1 MRKYEAVFILDP
13 RKVEGNG
20 GAFDTTIQETLK
32 ANGAT
37 IERVKDLG
45 SKVFAYP
52 IKKQKT
58 GLYWDYVVTMGP
70 EAVAKVKDYYRL
82 NPSVLRLVFFLFED
96 GQDDD
101 VFSPS
106 ENRDKLFRDDTFG
119 DGFDRDERPYG
130 GGFREQREEKE
141 SN

>member
-20 GAFDTTIQETLK
+20 EAFDTSIQETLK

-37 IERVKDLG
+37 IERVKNLG

-58 GLYWDYVVTMGP
+58 GFYWDYVVTMSP
-70 EAVAKVKDYYRL
+70 EAVAKIKDFYRL
-82 NPSVLRLVFFLFED
+82 NQAVLRLVFFLFED

-101 VFSPS
+101 VFAPS
-106 ENRDKLFRDDTFG
+106 ENRSKLFSDDAFG
-119 DGFDRDERPYG
+119 DGFDRDERPYSG
-130 GGFREQREEKE
+130 GGFRDREE
-141 SN
+141 N